1 MTESVEAA
9 RKRLADR
16 YAPHGASING
26 MGDRTGPAP
35 AKPAFPNDVLGPW
48 QDWVRTAA
56 GASSAAP
63 DYVAF
68 GLLTSTAALIGNSR
82 VLLPDPN
89 HTDWAEPVA
98 LWGAIVGPPS
108 SGKTPAL
115 IPFERELDR
124 LEKETRRAYADELA
138 DYKTACDIAEQA
150 RKAWL
155 ENVKKAVKKGE
166 EPPEKPSNAE
176 PPDPVKVPRVVVRDA
191 TIEEMARLLN
201 ASPKGLL
208 QLRDELAGWFN
219 SMERYSS
226 ASNRPHWLEMYNGK
240 RIVVDRV
247 KHDEPIE
254 VDSALVS
261 ILGGIQPDKL
271 SELVDA
277 SVDDGL
283 FARFIYCAPEV
294 PRLERATAPADTLR
308 LRAAFA
314 RLHQLQL
321 AEIDGELKPVTVK
334 FSADAAELFFGFRK
348 QVRKMSSEASGI
360 LAGWIGKAD
369 GLVARM
375 AGVLAFLDWACS
387 REARPPETIDADT
400 VMRAIRLWRDYLE
413 PMARHLLQPR
423 GSIVDRA
430 ADAIMKQAR
439 IKRLHTVNARQ
450 VRREWGI
457 AGLSDKKVE
466 ADVWAQL
473 VEEGLV
479 RLVGKEGSGRKPKD
493 YEIVGPDAADPW
505 QL

>member
-1 MTESVEAA
+1 MTDSVEAA

-16 YAPHGASING
+16 YAPLGPSTHGN
-26 MGDRTGPAP
+26 GDRTGSPP
-35 AKPAFPNDVLGPW
+35 AKPAFPIDVLGPW
-48 QDWVRTAA
+48 QDWVCTAA

-68 GLLTSTAALIGNSR
+68 GLLTSAAALIGNSR
-82 VLLPDPN
+82 ILLPDPER
-89 HTDWAEPVA
+89 TDWAEPVA
-98 LWGAIVGPPS
+98 LWAAIVGPPS

-124 LEKETRRAYADELA
+124 LEKETRRAHADELA

-150 RKAWL
+150 KKAWL
-155 ENVKKAVKKGE
+155 ERVKKALKAEE
-166 EPPEKPSNAE
+166 EPLEKPSNAE
-176 PPDPVKVPRVVVRDA
+176 PPDPVRVPRVVVRDA

-247 KHDEPIE
+247 KHDDPIE

-334 FSADAAELFFGFRK
+334 FSPEAAEVFFSFRK
-348 QVRKMSSEASGI
+348 QVRKMAGEASGI

-369 GLVARM
+369 GLVARI
-375 AGVLAFLDWACS
+375 ACALAFLDWAAS
-387 REARPPETIDADT
+387 REATPPETIDAEL
-400 VMRAIRLWRDYLE
+400 VLRAIRLWRDYLE
-413 PMARHLLQPR
+413 PMARHVLQPR

-430 ADAIMKQAR
+430 ADAILKQAR

-457 AGLSDKKVE
+457 AGLSRKDVE
-466 ADVWAQL
+466 DAVWAQL
-473 VEEGLV
+473 EEEGLV
-479 RLVGKEGSGRKPKD
+479 RPVKQVGTGRKARN
-493 YEIVGPDAADPW
+493 YEIIAPEGDDVSP
-505 QL
+505 

>member
-1 MTESVEAA
+1 MTDSAEAA

-16 YAPHGASING
+16 YAPLGSSTHGTG
-26 MGDRTGPAP
+26 GRTGPPP
-35 AKPAFPNDVLGPW
+35 AKPAFPLDVLGPW
-48 QDWVRTAA
+48 QDWVGTAA

-68 GLLTSTAALIGNSR
+68 GLLTSAAALIGNSR
-82 VLLPDPN
+82 VVLPDPER
-89 HTDWAEPVA
+89 TDWAEPVA
-98 LWGAIVGPPS
+98 LWAAIVGPPS

-115 IPFERELDR
+115 IPFEREIDR

-138 DYKTACDIAEQA
+138 DHKTACDIAEQA
-150 RKAWL
+150 EKAWL
-155 ENVKKAVKKGE
+155 ERVKKALKAEE

-176 PPDPVKVPRVVVRDA
+176 PPDPVRVPRVVVRDA

-201 ASPKGLL
+201 GSPKGLL

-254 VDSALVS
+254 VESALVS

-271 SELVDA
+271 SEMVDA

-321 AEIDGELKPVTVK
+321 ADIDGELKPVKVM
-334 FSADAAELFFGFRK
+334 FSSEAAELFFSFRK
-348 QVRKMSSEASGI
+348 QVRKMAGEASGI

-375 AGVLAFLDWACS
+375 AGVLAFLDWAAS
-387 REARPPETIDADT
+387 REACPPETIDAET
-400 VMRAIRLWRDYLE
+400 VLRAIRLWQDYLE
-413 PMARHLLQPR
+413 PMARHVLQPR

-430 ADAIMKQAR
+430 ADAILKQAR
-439 IKRLHTVNARQ
+439 IKRLHIVNARQ

-457 AGLSDKKVE
+457 AGLSRKDVE
-466 ADVWAQL
+466 DAVWAQL
-473 VEEGLV
+473 EEEGLV
-479 RLVGKEGSGRKPKD
+479 RLVKRDGPGRKARD
-493 YEIVGPDAADPW
+493 YEVIAPEGDAWTP
-505 QL
+505 